1 MTTADL
7 AGILTCPV
15 EGPEAEITGAAPVDA
30 ARRTDL
36 AFVAAAKFF
45 PAAAAS
51 EAGCVVA
58 PHDYVRPPA
67 QSVIRSE
74 SPRAVFA
81 RALSLLYS
89 RRVPQPGVHPSSQID
104 FGAAISASAEIGPFC
119 TVGSGSMIGPDTRL
133 SPGCHIG
140 RDVHIGAHCVLHPGV
155 IIYDGVKLGDHVVL
169 HAGCVLGAD
178 GFGFVPQGGQWIKF
192 PQVGHVEI
200 GNDVEIGANSC
211 VDRAALGVTRIG
223 EGSKLDNLVHVA
235 HNCDIGKHVVVA
247 AQTGFSGGV
256 VVGDHA
262 VIGGQVGVGDKARIA
277 AGVVIGSG
285 AGVLTSK
292 VLRGKTPFWGTPA
305 RPLKEY
311 LRQLAL
317 LGKLPD
323 LLAEVKAL
331 RRRLD
336 EIDKRESENN

>member
-1 MTTADL
+1 
-7 AGILTCPV
+7 
-15 EGPEAEITGAAPVDA
+15 
-30 ARRTDL
+30 
-36 AFVAAAKFF
+36 
-45 PAAAAS
+45 
-51 EAGCVVA
+51 
-58 PHDYVRPPA
+58 
-67 QSVIRSE
+67 
-74 SPRAVFA
+74 
-81 RALSLLYS
+81 
-89 RRVPQPGVHPSSQID
+89 
-104 FGAAISASAEIGPFC
+104 
-119 TVGSGSMIGPDTRL
+119 MIGPDTRL